1 MLEKLNKEKIKIGT
15 ERNFGL
21 VFSIVFLIIAF
32 YPLFQGSKINIW
44 ALFIFIFFLLFTFVY
59 PRIFKIPNFLWFKFG
74 LLLGKIVTPIV
85 LMIIYFF
92 VITPIGIILRLFG
105 KNILNMKIDKNQK
118 SYWINRSS
126 NLNSFKNQF

>member
-126 NLNSFKNQF
+126 DLNSFKNQF

>member
-15 ERNFGL
+15 EKNFGL

-32 YPLFQGSKINIW
+32 YPLFQASKINIW
-44 ALFIFIFFLLFTFVY
+44 ALFISIFFLLFTFVY
-59 PRIFKIPNFLWFKFG
+59 PSIFKIPNFLWFKFG
-74 LLLGKIVTPIV
+74 LLLGKIITPIV

-92 VITPIGIILRLFG
+92 VITPTGIILRLFG

-126 NLNSFKNQF
+126 DLNSFKNQF